1 MKQIK
6 RHLGSL
12 NASPIDIPEN
22 SFETENDISF
32 DILKLDVHCQ
42 EKDIIFK
49 AVVKIL
55 KKISDLSNANL
66 IKNAD
71 GLLSKKKRTVPK
83 LSGLVR
89 QRKGFY
95 RTIMK
100 YLIEFYFSFL

>member
-42 EKDIIFK
+42 EKDNIQ
-49 AVVKIL
+49 
-55 KKISDLSNANL
+55 
-66 IKNAD
+66 
-71 GLLSKKKRTVPK
+71 GCC
-83 LSGLVR
+83 
-89 QRKGFY
+89 
-95 RTIMK
+95 
-100 YLIEFYFSFL
+100 